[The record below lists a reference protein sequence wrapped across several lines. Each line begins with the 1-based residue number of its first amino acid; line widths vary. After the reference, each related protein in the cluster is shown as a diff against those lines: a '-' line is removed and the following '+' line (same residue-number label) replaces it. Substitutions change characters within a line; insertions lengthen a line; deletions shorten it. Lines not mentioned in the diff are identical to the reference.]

1 MTRHYQGDGGGRGD
15 PSDTE
20 QGRWQ
25 WAGGGYLAGLMLKLD
40 NAEIDKKLGIV
51 EKEFRIACVE
61 FGQ

>member
-51 EKEFRIACVE
+51 EKLL
-61 FGQ
+61 